1 MKTHIEGDT
10 LHLTK
15 NGTPI
20 GHCRTHTL
28 PDGTVLLLQFEI
40 LPAFWRKGYGTF
52 LLKELLRNTGGYDAK
67 RESHYCIALPDGA
80 GNASAQTISKHC
92 DQHNQQRE
100 QSNYTSAT
108 SANLD
113 CAPLHG
119 TPAQAFPLAF
129 FEKFGFVADG
139 DAHTLVR
146 HHKPDLT
153 ATTFAHTFLVQHLTA
168 PRLCI
173 DATCGNGHDSLFL
186 AQLLPEEGQLLA
198 LDLQPE
204 AIAQTAARL
213 ESAGV
218 PTTQYTLLCD
228 DHANLTRHAAQ
239 GSADAILFNF
249 GWLPGADH
257 TVFSAA
263 QSSLP
268 ALEAA
273 LTLLKKGGIL
283 SAILYSGQGIGS
295 TEKEAILAW
304 MRRLPLTEYTVL
316 ICEFANWAQTAPLP
330 CFILKK

>member
-1 MKTHIEGDT
+1 MKTYTEGDT

-20 GHCRTHTL
+20 GHCRTRAL
-28 PDGTVLLLQFEI
+28 PDGTILLLHFEI

-52 LLKELLRNTGGYDAK
+52 LLKELLRSTGGYAAK
-67 RESHYCIALPDGA
+67 RESRYCIAL
-80 GNASAQTISKHC
+80 Q
-92 DQHNQQRE
+92 
-100 QSNYTSAT
+100 
-108 SANLD
+108 
-113 CAPLHG
+113 G
-119 TPAQAFPLAF
+119 TPTQAFPLAF

-153 ATTFAHTFLVQHLTA
+153 ATTFAHTFLAQHLTT

-186 AQLLPEEGQLLA
+186 AQLLPEGGQLLA

-213 ESAGV
+213 EGAGIA
-218 PTTQYTLLCD
+218 PTQYTLLCD
-228 DHANLTRHAAQ
+228 DHANLAQYAAQ
-239 GSADAILFNF
+239 SSADTILFNF

-295 TEKEAILAW
+295 AEKEAILTW
-304 MRRLPLTEYTVL
+304 MHRLPLAEYTVL
-316 ICEFANWAQTAPLP
+316 ICEFANWADTAPLP